1 MRHRVG
7 MLSNQTDFLIRQT
20 FCLVAQ
26 QLPTARDRDRLGW
39 DLVRLL
45 VFHGSPRI
53 NLQNRRFLC
62 SGICAPTGVAG
73 ALRQWRRCG
82 RDADID
88 PWEHLLGTAVA
99 FVMDELTTEPKD
111 LRR

>member
-1 MRHRVG
+1 
-7 MLSNQTDFLIRQT
+7 
-20 FCLVAQ
+20 
-26 QLPTARDRDRLGW
+26 
-39 DLVRLL
+39 

-62 SGICAPTGVAG
+62 SGICAPSAPTGVAG

-99 FVMDELTTEPKD
+99 FVIDELTTEPEN
-111 LRR
+111 LQGWP

>member
-1 MRHRVG
+1 M
-7 MLSNQTDFLIRQT
+7 
-20 FCLVAQ
+20 
-26 QLPTARDRDRLGW
+26 
-39 DLVRLL
+39 
-45 VFHGSPRI
+45 

-62 SGICAPTGVAG
+62 SGICAPSAPTSEAG

-99 FVMDELTTEPKD
+99 FVIDELTTEPEN
-111 LRR
+111 LRGWP